1 MENINL
7 INAAFALGGFA
18 TSTVIWW
25 IMYSLMQI
33 GLRRRIRMEMYA
45 DLPTNIEDIERNRNL
60 ERSYHNVE
68 LKQLELRI
76 AEMKRDVAESEA
88 KVSESLSRIS
98 ELNNKVEL
106 MMLERKAYKMVYE
119 EQLVAEQYGSTNSKP
134 SKSRIKKEIAIAS
147 SETNVVN

>member
-7 INAAFALGGFA
+7 VNVVFAAAGFA
-18 TSTVIWW
+18 VSTVIWW
-25 IMYSLMQI
+25 IMYNLMKM
-33 GLRRRIRMEMYA
+33 GLRRSIRMEMYA
-45 DLPTNIEDIERNRNL
+45 DLPTNIEDIERSRNL
-60 ERSYHNVE
+60 ERSYHQVE

-88 KVSESLSRIS
+88 KVSESLGRIS
-98 ELNNKVEL
+98 ELNHKVEL

-134 SKSRIKKEIAIAS
+134 SKSRPKKEKEIAS
-147 SETNVVN
+147 LETNVVN